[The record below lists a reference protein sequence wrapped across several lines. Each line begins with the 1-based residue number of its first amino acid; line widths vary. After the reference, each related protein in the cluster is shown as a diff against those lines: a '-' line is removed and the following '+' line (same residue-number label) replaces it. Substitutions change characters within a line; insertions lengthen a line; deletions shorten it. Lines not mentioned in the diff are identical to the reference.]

1 MTSRHYQLDREL
13 REEVIEFIGYG
24 KIIKTIEIDRGHR
37 NGAEIHEL
45 SDTGI
50 INIYNKR
57 THKLIT
63 KLIASPGQVR
73 RCYQESEIVPQFL
86 LNLARAH
93 KPLAAMTCAQRIEQI
108 LYFFCTLN
116 RTYIRTVSVLERM
129 YS

>member
-24 KIIKTIEIDRGHR
+24 KIIKTVEIDRGHR

-73 RCYQESEIVPQFL
+73 RCYQESEIIPQFL

-93 KPLAAMTCAQRIEQI
+93 KPLAAMTCA
-108 LYFFCTLN
+108 
-116 RTYIRTVSVLERM
+116 
-129 YS
+129 